1 MDKELRSLAHDIV
14 SFWRT
19 PCFVLRR
26 TTQTLAEINRF
37 HPNELDKLYDDLIK
51 SRGASYRILA
61 GFLKGKFRKMPDLV
75 KRYCHNK
82 GK

>member
-26 TTQTLAEINRF
+26 TTQTLAEINQF

-51 SRGASYRILA
+51 SRGASYRRLA
-61 GFLKGKFRKMPDLV
+61 GLLREFKKMPDLV